1 MRWIY
6 VCKWLFITAICLVFA
21 DCQQMADE
29 EIWAENEGTLKVKA
43 RSLSNEGVVYPLR
56 VYAFSSDYRCVASQM
71 IESEDVSVK
80 LQLPPDKYRIVL
92 FAGGEGAYVFP
103 DEVDWQGEVRMKSAG
118 GAEVPLMAGMA
129 DVHVSAESDSKVEL
143 TLVNMVSAVD
153 VELTNLPHDVASV
166 TMTMSSFYQSM
177 SMSGEYGDG
186 SYSLEV
192 DCVLDTANVWRAKTC
207 YVFPSSTPDI
217 VFSFRI
223 KMKNGKEITYG
234 YTWGEKMEAN
244 SPYHIRGKFASG
256 ITLEGMLNVQDWNKD
271 EHVDFEFGDQ
281 PPSDDEEEEQ
291 PEEGLLS
298 LPEVGTIWNGAIV
311 ASIGESDETGVDL
324 LLMSL
329 DEWDVDVSQVADLEA
344 GYSVNGISGWRLP
357 TSEEAQL
364 LRSTFNGDS
373 RIELNEKITDYD
385 SSLVGVDGEER
396 YLCTKSGTYYSYVFT
411 AGTTITKAG
420 TKRSYYAR
428 LVKTFRML
436 MK

>member
-1 MRWIY
+1 MKWLN
-6 VCKWLFITAICLVFA
+6 VCKWLFITAICLVFT
-21 DCQQMADE
+21 DCQQMVDE
-29 EIWAENEGTLKVKA
+29 EEWTENEGTLKVKA
-43 RSLSNEGVVYPLR
+43 RSLSSGEVVYPLR
-56 VYAFSSDYRCVASQM
+56 VYAFSSDHHCVASQM

-92 FAGGEGAYVFP
+92 FAGGEDAYIFP
-103 DEVDWQGEVRMKSAG
+103 NEADWQGEVRMKDSD
-118 GAEVPLMAGMA
+118 GAVVPLMVGMA
-129 DVHVSAESDSKVEL
+129 DVHVSAESESKVEL
-143 TLVNMVSAVD
+143 TLVNMVSAID

-166 TMTMSSFYQSM
+166 TMTMSSFYRSM
-177 SMSGEYGDG
+177 SMGGEYGDG

-223 KMKNGKEITYG
+223 KMKNGQEVTYG

-256 ITLEGMLNVQDWNKD
+256 ITLEGMLNVQGWNED
-271 EHVDFEFGDQ
+271 ENVEFEFGDQ
-281 PPSDDEEEEQ
+281 SPSDEEEEQ
-291 PEEGLLS
+291 PEAGQLS

-311 ASIGESDETGVDL
+311 ASVGESDETGADL

-329 DEWDVDVSQVADLEA
+329 DEWNVDVSQVADLET
-344 GYSVNGISGWRLP
+344 GYSVDGISGWRLP
-357 TSEEAQL
+357 TNEEAQL

-373 RIELNEKITDYD
+373 RIGLNEIIADYD
-385 SSLVGVDGEER
+385 SDLVGVDGEER
-396 YLCTKSGTYYSYVFT
+396 YLCTKSGTCYSFVFT

-420 TKRSYYAR
+420 TKRSYYSR

-436 MK
+436 ME